1 MRYIFWAA
9 FFLEIAPLFAQKQF
23 EIAFVPYWNN
33 EKISFPTTQL
43 QSAIN
48 QTVAIETLKFYVS
61 NIVFLKGENVV
72 YSESN
77 SYHLINFENDSSLN
91 LHIAVS
97 TNKAFDSIRF
107 CIGIDSVT
115 NMAGVMNGALD
126 PTNGMYWTWQSGYIN
141 VMLEGVSPVCATRKN
156 RFQFHL
162 GGFAPPNPT
171 IQHLQ
176 FASSTSERITIGI
189 QLNDFFNQVQL
200 STKNQIMSPGKDAVE
215 LSKKFAGCFT
225 IRP

>member
-1 MRYIFWAA
+1 M
-9 FFLEIAPLFAQKQF
+9 EIAPLFAQKQF

-33 EKISFPTTQL
+33 EKITLPTTQL
-43 QSAIN
+43 QSATN
-48 QTVAIETLKFYVS
+48 QIVAIETLKFYVS
-61 NIVFLKGENVV
+61 KIVFLKGENVV
-72 YSESN
+72 YSELN
-77 SYHLINFENDSSLN
+77 SYHLLDFESESSLKLN
-91 LHIAVS
+91 IAVG
-97 TNKAFDSIRF
+97 TPKAFDSIRF

-115 NMAGVMNGALD
+115 NVAGVMKGALD

-141 VMLEGVSPVCATRKN
+141 VMLEGVSSACTTRKN

-162 GGFAPPNPT
+162 GGFAAPNQT

-176 FASSTSERITIGI
+176 FASSISERITIGI